1 MRVSIWVFGFA
12 AVLQSA
18 AATPAAAQGGSDI
31 WVSSLKIAAGHVALG
46 APRNV
51 TDRPGYDN
59 QPSWSPRGDLIYF
72 SSLRGDG
79 QNDIWSVDVASAKQ
93 TRVTTSAPES
103 EYSPAVMPTGAAL
116 SVVRVERDS
125 TQRLW
130 RVPLNGAPPVVLITD
145 IKPVGYH
152 AWADSETVALY
163 VLGDRQA
170 GTPSTLEIAK
180 VAGGPPLYPAHNIG
194 RGLARIPAT
203 HSISFVQHSPPGDSA
218 SGWVIMRYDL
228 DSKKITRIAETLPGV
243 EDYAWTPSGRLLCA
257 RDSQIFEWT
266 VKEWVPIAN
275 FVGQGIKGITRL
287 SVSPNGNELAFVAA
301 DKSP

>member
-1 MRVSIWVFGFA
+1 
-12 AVLQSA
+12 
-18 AATPAAAQGGSDI
+18 
-31 WVSSLKIAAGHVALG
+31 
-46 APRNV
+46 
-51 TDRPGYDN
+51 
-59 QPSWSPRGDLIYF
+59 
-72 SSLRGDG
+72 LRGDG

-93 TRVTTSAPES
+93 TRITTSAPES
-103 EYSPAVMPTGAAL
+103 EYSPTVMPAGNAL

-125 TQRLW
+125 VQRLW

-180 VAGGPPLYPAHNIG
+180 VAGGTTLFPAHNVG
-194 RGLARIPAT
+194 RGLARIPET
-203 HSISFVQHSPPGDSA
+203 HSISFVQHSPPGDST
-218 SGWVIMRYDL
+218 SGWAIMRYDL

-257 RDSQIFEWT
+257 KDAQIFEWT

-275 FVGQGIKGITRL
+275 FTGQGIKGITRL
-287 SVSPNGNELAFVAA
+287 SVSPSGNELAFVAA